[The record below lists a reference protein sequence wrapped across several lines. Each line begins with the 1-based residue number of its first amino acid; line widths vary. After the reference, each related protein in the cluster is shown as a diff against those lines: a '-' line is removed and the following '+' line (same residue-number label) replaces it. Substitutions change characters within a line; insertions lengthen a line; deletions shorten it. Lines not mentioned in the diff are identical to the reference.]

1 MSNLKICRI
10 CLSTDVKMYEY
21 DQFDLR
27 SYYEQ
32 IMATKVNEKHGLPKY
47 FCYQCAALLHKF
59 HKFKEKCYIGQKALR
74 EILWKGPLTKTA
86 VRNIDKES
94 KNILIPLSIITVNKR
109 VRTCVVKT
117 SNKVK
122 LQETKP
128 IEVDVA
134 SLSDDGDFGDDT
146 FEDNKEHLIEIDI
159 EKIDIKEK
167 KEDFIEL
174 EKIEKDKIDDFE
186 DLEPIETK
194 IQPTENVNFEI
205 EKVFTDDEMPSDN
218 EKVFVDDI
226 KIISEDEEDYE
237 PEVTKKKRTRNT
249 SNTKKKKAKET
260 IPKEKKFAVK
270 TTKKAEMD
278 PNNWLKI
285 NLTEEEADAEFKAR
299 GQHKRY
305 LNAQYKCTDC
315 LKGFSKEDM
324 LKRHA
329 KLRHSESNGPIE
341 CRFCHMR
348 FKWKCF
354 LNKHMRQHY
363 TKYKCLRCDLVCP
376 LETTALFH
384 EEYHNGVT
392 RKCDHCGEEFKHL
405 TTYYTHLRTH
415 RSEHVCTLCGASFV
429 SVTGLGIHKKIK
441 HVNAESELP
450 QGEEQYCQRCD
461 VKFETRKAYEEHLI
475 HSAMHVDGIE
485 DLEINAPLTS
495 NPRKRRQNLK
505 RLTRIP
511 TDCHICGKH
520 FATQAACRK
529 HHLAE
534 HPRTSFFAPN
544 ERHICEICG
553 MSLAPGSVSS
563 HLNTHTREKLYT
575 CNTCGRQFSSK
586 GGMTT
591 HQLTHTS
598 EKPVACTLCDKRF
611 KQVSSMKLHYRT
623 FHLKEPYPKRNRK
636 KKTDELSKDDYVHE
650 DSDDNM
656 TLDNFYARKF

>member
-1 MSNLKICRI
+1 MSRVKICRI
-10 CLSTDVKMYEY
+10 CLSTDVKMYDY
-21 DQFDLR
+21 DQFQLK
-27 SYYEQ
+27 SFYEQ
-32 IMATKVNEKHGLPKY
+32 IMATKVNEKAGLPKY

-59 HKFKEKCYIGQKALR
+59 HKFKEKCYIGQKALK
-74 EILWKGPLTKTA
+74 EIIWNGPLTKKS
-86 VRNIDKES
+86 VRKIDRES
-94 KNILIPLSIITVNKR
+94 KNLHTPISIITINKR
-109 VRTCVVKT
+109 VKTCVVKT
-117 SNKVK
+117 SAK
-122 LQETKP
+122 LKFSERVP
-128 IEVDVA
+128 LEVDVG
-134 SLSDDGDFGDDT
+134 SLSDDGDFGDDNY
-146 FEDNKEHLIEIDI
+146 EDSKEHLVEEVDI
-159 EKIDIKEK
+159 EKIDIKEN
-167 KEDFIEL
+167 KEDNIEP
-174 EKIEKDKIDDFE
+174 EKIEKDKPFDI
-186 DLEPIETK
+186 DLEEK
-194 IQPTENVNFEI
+194 IPTEKIFEI
-205 EKVFTDDEMPSDN
+205 DKGFSDDDMPSDN

-226 KIISEDEEDYE
+226 KIITEDEEEFEVKE
-237 PEVTKKKRTRNT
+237 PVKKKRTRNGGN
-249 SNTKKKKAKET
+249 SKKKKAKET

-324 LKRHA
+324 LKRHT

-441 HVNAESELP
+441 HVNADSELP

-485 DLEINAPLTS
+485 DLEINAPITC

-636 KKTDELSKDDYVHE
+636 KKTDELSKDEYGHE

-656 TLDNFYARKF
+656 TLDNFYARKY

>member
-1 MSNLKICRI
+1 MSDLKICRI
-10 CLSTDVKMYEY
+10 CLSTDVKMYEL
-21 DQFDLR
+21 DKFQLR

-32 IMATKVNEKHGLPKY
+32 IMATKVNAKSGLPKY
-47 FCYQCAALLHKF
+47 FCYQCAALLHKY
-59 HKFKEKCYIGQKALR
+59 HKFKEKCHIGQKVLK
-74 EILWKGPLTKTA
+74 EILWKGPITKRA
-86 VRNIDKES
+86 VRSLDRITQN
-94 KNILIPLSIITVNKR
+94 LHTPLDIINVSKR
-109 VRTCVVKT
+109 VKTTIVKT
-117 SNKVK
+117 TAK
-122 LQETKP
+122 LKLHDRQPE
-128 IEVDVA
+128 EVDVG
-134 SLSDDGDFGDDT
+134 SLSDDGP
-146 FEDNKEHLIEIDI
+146 FEDAIEDSKEHLEEVEI
-159 EKIDIKEK
+159 EKIEIKEQ
-167 KEDFIEL
+167 KEKVEKEETNEIE
-174 EKIEKDKIDDFE
+174 IEISKPAEQI
-186 DLEPIETK
+186 L
-194 IQPTENVNFEI
+194 EI
-205 EKVFTDDEMPSDN
+205 EKVFTDDEIQSDD

-226 KIISEDEEDYE
+226 KVMTDDDEEYE
-237 PEVTKKKRTRNT
+237 PEPEPERKSTRKRKTRSSGN
-249 SNTKKKKAKET
+249 SKKKKAKET

-270 TTKKAEMD
+270 TTKKTEMD

-305 LNAQYKCTDC
+305 LNAQFKCTQC

-324 LKRHA
+324 LKRHD
-329 KLRHSESNGPIE
+329 KLRHCESNGPIE

-485 DLEINAPLTS
+485 DLEINAPMPS
-495 NPRKRRQNLK
+495 NPRKRRQNFK
-505 RLTRIP
+505 RTTKIP

-611 KQVSSMKLHYRT
+611 KQVSSMRLHYRT

-636 KKTDELSKDDYVHE
+636 KKTDDLSKDEYGHE

-656 TLDNFYARKF
+656 TLDNFYARKY

>member
-1 MSNLKICRI
+1 MSRVKICRI
-10 CLSTDVKMYEY
+10 CLSTDVKMYDY
-21 DQFDLR
+21 DQFQLK
-27 SYYEQ
+27 SFYEQ
-32 IMATKVNEKHGLPKY
+32 IMATKVNDKAGLPKY

-59 HKFKEKCYIGQKALR
+59 HKFKEKCYIGQKALK
-74 EILWKGPLTKTA
+74 EIIWNGPLTKKS
-86 VRNIDKES
+86 VRNIDRES
-94 KNILIPLSIITVNKR
+94 KNLHTPISIITINKR
-109 VRTCVVKT
+109 VKTCVVKT
-117 SNKVK
+117 SAK
-122 LQETKP
+122 LKLSERVP
-128 IEVDVA
+128 LEVDVG
-134 SLSDDGDFGDDT
+134 SLSDDGDFGDDNY
-146 FEDNKEHLIEIDI
+146 EDSKEHLVEEIDI
-159 EKIDIKEK
+159 EKIDIKEN
-167 KEDFIEL
+167 KEDNIEL
-174 EKIEKDKIDDFE
+174 EKIEKDKPFE
-186 DLEPIETK
+186 IDLEEK
-194 IQPTENVNFEI
+194 IPTEKIFEI
-205 EKVFTDDEMPSDN
+205 DKGFSDDDMPSDN

-226 KIISEDEEDYE
+226 KIITEDEEEFEVKE
-237 PEVTKKKRTRNT
+237 PVKKKRTRNGGN
-249 SNTKKKKAKET
+249 SKKKKAKET

-324 LKRHA
+324 LKRHT

-441 HVNAESELP
+441 HVNADSELP

-485 DLEINAPLTS
+485 
-495 NPRKRRQNLK
+495 KRRQNLK

-636 KKTDELSKDDYVHE
+636 KKTDELSKDEYGHE

-656 TLDNFYARKF
+656 TLDNFYARKY

>member
-1 MSNLKICRI
+1 MSNLQICRI

-21 DQFDLR
+21 DQFELK
-27 SYYEQ
+27 SMYEE
-32 IMATKVNEKHGLPKY
+32 IMATKVNEKSGLPKC
-47 FCYQCAALLHKF
+47 FCYQCAALIHKY
-59 HKFKEKCYIGQKALR
+59 HKFKEKCYTGQKALK
-74 EILWKGPLTKTA
+74 EIIWKGKLSIRA
-86 VRNIDKES
+86 VKKLDRKS
-94 KNILIPLSIITVNKR
+94 KNLLTPLSIIKVSKR

-117 SNKVK
+117 TAK
-122 LQETKP
+122 LKLSTRNP
-128 IEVDVA
+128 VEVDVA
-134 SLSDDGDFGDDT
+134 SLSDDGDFFDNDDPT
-146 FEDNKEHLIEIDI
+146 DDNKEHLVEEIDI

-167 KEDFIEL
+167 KEEDFIDL
-174 EKIEKDKIDDFE
+174 EKIEKDKDTELVE
-186 DLEPIETK
+186 DIEPK
-194 IQPTENVNFEI
+194 IQPTENVTLDI
-205 EKVFTDDEMPSDN
+205 DKVFSDDDMPSDS

-226 KIISEDEEDYE
+226 KIVSESDSESE
-237 PEVTKKKRTRNT
+237 PKEPVKKKRTRNGGN
-249 SNTKKKKAKET
+249 SKKKKAKDT

-285 NLTEEEADAEFKAR
+285 NLTEEEAEAEFKSR
-299 GQHKRY
+299 GTHKRY
-305 LNAQYKCTDC
+305 LNAHYKCTDC

-324 LKRHA
+324 LRRHE

-392 RKCDHCGEEFKHL
+392 RKCDHCGEIFKHL

-441 HVNAESELP
+441 HVNAESELT

-475 HSAMHVDGIE
+475 HSANHVDGIE
-485 DLEINAPLTS
+485 
-495 NPRKRRQNLK
+495 KRRQNLK

-520 FATQAACRK
+520 FSTQAACRK

-563 HLNTHTREKLYT
+563 HLNTHTREKLYS

-611 KQVSSMKLHYRT
+611 KQVSSMRLHYRT
-623 FHLKEPYPKRNRK
+623 YHLKEPYPKRNRK
-636 KKTDELSKDDYVHE
+636 KKTDELSKDEYGHD

-656 TLDNFYARKF
+656 TLDNFYARKY

>member
-21 DQFDLR
+21 DQYDLK

-32 IMATKVNEKHGLPKY
+32 IMATKVNEKHGLPKC

-74 EILWKGPLTKTA
+74 EIIWKGPLTKKA
-86 VRNIDKES
+86 VRNIDRES
-94 KNILIPLSIITVNKR
+94 KNILIPLNIITVNKR

-117 SNKVK
+117 SNKIK

-128 IEVDVA
+128 VEVDVA
-134 SLSDDGDFGDDT
+134 SLSDDGDFGDNT
-146 FEDNKEHLIEIDI
+146 FEDNKEHLLELDI

-167 KEDFIEL
+167 KEDFVEL
-174 EKIEKDKIDDFE
+174 EKIEKDKIDDFGII
-186 DLEPIETK
+186 EPTDTK

-205 EKVFTDDEMPSDN
+205 EKVFTDDEIQSDN

-226 KIISEDEEDYE
+226 KIISEDEDDYE
-237 PEVTKKKRTRNT
+237 PEEPKKKRTRNT
-249 SNTKKKKAKET
+249 SSSKKKKAKET

-285 NLTEEEADAEFKAR
+285 NLTEEEAEAEFKAR
-299 GQHKRY
+299 GQHKR
-305 LNAQYKCTDC
+305 
-315 LKGFSKEDM
+315 
-324 LKRHA
+324 
-329 KLRHSESNGPIE
+329 
-341 CRFCHMR
+341 
-348 FKWKCF
+348 
-354 LNKHMRQHY
+354 
-363 TKYKCLRCDLVCP
+363 
-376 LETTALFH
+376 
-384 EEYHNGVT
+384 
-392 RKCDHCGEEFKHL
+392 
-405 TTYYTHLRTH
+405 
-415 RSEHVCTLCGASFV
+415 
-429 SVTGLGIHKKIK
+429 
-441 HVNAESELP
+441 
-450 QGEEQYCQRCD
+450 
-461 VKFETRKAYEEHLI
+461 
-475 HSAMHVDGIE
+475 

-511 TDCHICGKH
+511 TDCHI
-520 FATQAACRK
+520 
-529 HHLAE
+529 
-534 HPRTSFFAPN
+534 
-544 ERHICEICG
+544 
-553 MSLAPGSVSS
+553 PGSVSS

-591 HQLTHTS
+591 HQLVS
-598 EKPVACTLCDKRF
+598 YKRG
-611 KQVSSMKLHYRT
+611 
-623 FHLKEPYPKRNRK
+623 NRK